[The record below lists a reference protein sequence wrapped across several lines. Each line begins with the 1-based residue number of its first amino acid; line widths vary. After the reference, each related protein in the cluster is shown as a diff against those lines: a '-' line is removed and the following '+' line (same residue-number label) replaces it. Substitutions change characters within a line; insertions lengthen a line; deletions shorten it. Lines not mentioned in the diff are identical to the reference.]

1 MSKTKILLTL
11 FAVLIAVILYLNW
24 PAQPSYETIQVEHI
38 EPQAAVMI
46 LPPHSEPIQEMNNP
60 PILSQSTDSQLP
72 CDVDRVKELFQP
84 YNTTLPF
91 IQTVA
96 FVSRVDWVCG
106 RPAYLGDYAAYYQT
120 SKHFIARSLR
130 GMGNYLSDVVS
141 KAEKFNVYR
150 KDYPIEFHLV
160 LDLSRLKLWLYC
172 HDCKE
177 DAKILLKTYPVCAG
191 KLDMSR
197 RSGCLTPIGTFL
209 IGSEFAVYQ
218 EGVKGIFKNEPCE
231 MVSVYGKRWIPIGRE
246 IAGCSSS
253 GKGLGLHGVPWKRL
267 ADTSA
272 AQEQRSCIG
281 HYETEGSIRLLT
293 EDIEE
298 IYAIIAS
305 KPAYLHSVKD
315 FIDAKLPGKD
325 SL

>member
-1 MSKTKILLTL
+1 MSRFKILITL
-11 FAVLIAVILYLNW
+11 FTSLIVVTVFFNW
-24 PAQPSYETIQVEHI
+24 PVPPLNETIQIEHI
-38 EPQAAVMI
+38 EPEAAI
-46 LPPHSEPIQEMNNP
+46 LIPPPSP
-60 PILSQSTDSQLP
+60 PIIPEMSGAPIFSVSNDNQLP
-72 CDVDRVKELFQP
+72 CDVDRVNELFQP
-84 YNTTLPF
+84 YSTTLPF
-91 IQTVA
+91 IETVV

-106 RPAYLGDYAAYYQT
+106 RPAYLGDYAAHYQT

-130 GMGNYLSDVVS
+130 GTGNYLSDVVS

-150 KDYPIEFHLV
+150 KDHPIEFHLV

-172 HDCKE
+172 YDRE
-177 DAKILLKTYPVCAG
+177 ADSKIFLKTYAVCVG
-191 KLDMSR
+191 KLDTSR
-197 RSGCLTPIGTFL
+197 KSGSLTPIGTFS
-209 IGSEFAVYQ
+209 IGSEFAVYH
-218 EGVKGIFKNEPCE
+218 EGVKGNFKNEPCE
-231 MVSVYGKRWIPIGRE
+231 MISVYGKRWIPIGRE

-253 GKGLGLHGVPWKRL
+253 CKGLGLHGVPWKRL
-267 ADTSA
+267 TDSSC

-315 FIDAKLPGKD
+315 FIDAKLPGKEA
-325 SL
+325 

>member
-1 MSKTKILLTL
+1 MSRSKILIAL
-11 FAVLIAVILYLNW
+11 FALLITMIAYFNW
-24 PAQPSYETIQVEHI
+24 PAQSLPETIQIEHI
-38 EPQAAVMI
+38 EPQASVMVLAPSP
-46 LPPHSEPIQEMNNP
+46 LPTQEVSSP
-60 PILSQSTDSQLP
+60 PILSLSTDSQLP
-72 CDVDRVKELFQP
+72 CDVDRVNELFQP
-84 YNTTLPF
+84 YSTTLPF
-91 IQTVA
+91 IETVV

-106 RPAYLGDYAAYYQT
+106 RPAYLGDYAAHYQT

-130 GMGNYLSDVVS
+130 GTGNYLSDVVS
-141 KAEKFNVYR
+141 KSEKFNVYR
-150 KDYPIEFHLV
+150 KDHPIEFHLV

-172 HDCKE
+172 HDCK
-177 DAKILLKTYPVCAG
+177 DDSKILLKTYPVCAG

-209 IGSEFAVYQ
+209 MGGEFAVYQ
-218 EGVKGIFKNEPCE
+218 EGAKGNFKNEPCE
-231 MVSVYGKRWIPIGRE
+231 MISVYGKRWIPIGRE

-253 GKGLGLHGVPWKRL
+253 CKGLGLHGVPWKRL
-267 ADTSA
+267 TDSLP

-281 HYETEGSIRLLT
+281 HYETEGSVRLLT

-315 FIDAKLPGKD
+315 FIEAKIPGKE
-325 SL
+325 L